1 MAHSHSSSADVNA
14 PLPKQAGLQLRLP
27 AVNNAARRFNFAPS
41 SPPSPSS
48 RQHPRRFHQAPWAS
62 HAAGSASHDQRGIP
76 RMRIVSQ
83 PSASH
88 SHHGCIPVPDSR
100 GIALPCSA
108 LSRPPKRQQCKQ
120 GQAIPRRL
128 RRLAQ
133 SALSLRDAAHRDAG
147 RWTSGPASLPSFKTT
162 QIVRQGSRRH
172 RGLTPPIRPWT
183 WGSGNQ
189 RQTRA
194 VATSRRSVSMEH
206 GLVARFEAPMWK
218 SS

>member
-1 MAHSHSSSADVNA
+1 MVAHSHSSSADVNA

-108 LSRPPKRQQCKQ
+108 LSRPPETPTM
-120 GQAIPRRL
+120 QARASHPSPSSSSCTIGALPSRR
-128 RRLAQ
+128 RAQ
-133 SALSLRDAAHRDAG
+133 RCGPLDLGTRFSSQFQDDTDRTTRF
-147 RWTSGPASLPSFKTT
+147 TTPSGPDTADQALDLGLGEPASDA
-162 QIVRQGSRRH
+162 RRCDKQTECLDGAWP
-172 RGLTPPIRPWT
+172 RGAL
-183 WGSGNQ
+183 
-189 RQTRA
+189 
-194 VATSRRSVSMEH
+194 
-206 GLVARFEAPMWK
+206 
-218 SS
+218 